1 MAAVAQRR
9 TMGLE
14 DIIDAAERVGD
25 CDEERQEAFRREF
38 DAYDADEAESFEAT
52 REALSNER
60 EALEALDEQLEY
72 EVENIEE
79 LVENTEFLSVDQAV
93 RHREATIEKLRT
105 HNDHLR
111 EFHDAMTAALDT
123 VEANLDALERA
134 GPEAVDADP
143 EPDFERAK
151 EALEAH
157 NDAVTGLDKNMM
169 ILDAYLH

>member
-1 MAAVAQRR
+1 
-9 TMGLE
+9 MGLQ

-25 CDEERQEAFRREF
+25 SDEKRQEAFRREF
-38 DAYDADEAESFEAT
+38 DAYDPADSEPFEAT
-52 REALSNER
+52 REALSEER

-72 EVENIEE
+72 EEQNIED
-79 LVENTEFLSVDQAV
+79 LVANTEFLSVDQAV

-105 HNDHLR
+105 HNEHLR
-111 EFHDAMTAALDT
+111 EFHDAMSAALD
-123 VEANLDALERA
+123 VVAGNLDALERA

-143 EPDFERAK
+143 EPEFERAR

-157 NDAVTGLDKNMM
+157 NEAVAGLDRNMM

>member
-1 MAAVAQRR
+1 
-9 TMGLE
+9 MGLE
-14 DIIDAAERVGD
+14 EIIDAAERVGD
-25 CDEERQEAFRREF
+25 NDEERQEAFRQEF
-38 DAYDADEAESFEAT
+38 DAYEAAESEAFEAT
-52 REALSNER
+52 REALAEER

-72 EVENIEE
+72 EEENIEE
-79 LVENTEFLSVDQAV
+79 LVANTEFLSVDQAV

-123 VEANLDALERA
+123 VELNLDALERA

-143 EPDFERAK
+143 EPDFERAH

-157 NDAVTGLDKNMM
+157 NDTMRGLDRNMM
-169 ILDAYLH
+169 ILDAYLR